1 MTSSSTADKYTVTE
15 YGKQNMFGAE
25 VAPWVDENDNY
36 EGYAENA
43 EKPNGRWA
51 MIGFLVLCASY
62 ATTGNLIPGI
72 I

>member
-1 MTSSSTADKYTVTE
+1 
-15 YGKQNMFGAE
+15 MFAAE
-25 VAPWVDENDNY
+25 AQPWIDQNDNY
-36 EGYAENA
+36 EGYAVNA
-43 EKPNGRWA
+43 EKTNGRWA